1 MNLAANLDPVMV
13 MRRRALRKAR
23 GRRRLV
29 LLASAIAVV
38 VLAVGY
44 YAVRSSPIF
53 NVRDVTVTGAD
64 PKVDATIQT
73 MAEQSAEGHSLLAVN
88 AGSIQSAIE
97 AMPAVR
103 SATVDR
109 QFPNALSVSVVMY
122 HPAVAVSVGSRTYL
136 VSDDAHVIGT
146 VKKSPKRIVSV
157 ELPAGAKLAIG
168 ETSTDQNLG
177 AALWLLRST
186 PAWFSRRF
194 GRIVEVMP
202 RAGMVTATVGSRMQ
216 LRLGTPDQ
224 LDLKMNVV
232 TQSLRHLTPH
242 DRRSIKFVNVSV
254 PGFPVYGYRS

>member
-29 LLASAIAVV
+29 LLASSIGVV

-44 YAVRSSPIF
+44 YAVRASPIF

-88 AGSIQSAIE
+88 AGAIQSAIE

-136 VSDDAHVIGT
+136 VADDAHVIGT

-157 ELPAGAKLAIG
+157 ELPAGAKLAVG
-168 ETSTDQNLG
+168 ADRHRSQSG
-177 AALWLLRST
+177 RCAVAAALDARLVQPPVRT
-186 PAWFSRRF
+186 DHRGDAT
-194 GRIVEVMP
+194 GRD
-202 RAGMVTATVGSRMQ
+202 GH
-216 LRLGTPDQ
+216 
-224 LDLKMNVV
+224 
-232 TQSLRHLTPH
+232 RHRWQPYAAA
-242 DRRSIKFVNVSV
+242 
-254 PGFPVYGYRS
+254 PGHA